1 MIEYN
6 SLAPKE
12 LARFLDRHKAS
23 FSLKSEIDLDVVLRE
38 ILRKAFEFVPSESG
52 CMLLDDPYRKVPER
66 KDNDLVFI
74 STFGPG
80 SHELIGT
87 RLSAARG
94 IAGRV
99 YQTGKSYLSEDVAK
113 DRYFFPDIADSIGH
127 KNYSIVCV
135 PIYIGKNVCG
145 VLELINRHGTGVF
158 SERDM
163 TLLEIFAG
171 YTSFVLQNALDA
183 RRAHELAKRDDL
195 TGLFNDRWFHV
206 RLAEEM
212 DAARENGSEC
222 SLIFMDLDNFKYVND
237 QHGHL
242 AGSQVLREV
251 GFLLNRTLQKIDTA
265 IVSRYGGDEFVII
278 LPGHTIEQ
286 GAEVAESVRRAI
298 AETVFLPNDYGPG
311 LPAVELTGLLSASVG
326 VASYLPLKGAKTK
339 PENDRNDLLRRA
351 DAAMYEAKSRGK
363 NLVVVGSST
372 TPGGLGTSLVSNSS
386 GRIGG

>member
-6 SLAPKE
+6 SLAPQE

-80 SHELIGT
+80 SHELLGT
-87 RLSAARG
+87 RLSAAQG

-127 KNYSIVCV
+127 QTFSIVCV

-145 VLELINRHGTGVF
+145 VLELINRHGSGVF

-183 RRAHELAKRDDL
+183 KRAHELAKRDDL

-212 DAARENGSEC
+212 ENARKSGSEC
-222 SLIFMDLDNFKYVND
+222 SLIFMDLDNFKFVND

-251 GFLLNRTLQKIDTA
+251 GFLLNRTLLKIDTA

-278 LPGHTIEQ
+278 LPEYSLEQ
-286 GAEVAESVRRAI
+286 GTEVAERVRSAI
-298 AETVFLPNDYGPG
+298 AETVFLPNDYGFG
-311 LPAVELTGLLSASVG
+311 LPAVNLTGVLSASVG
-326 VASYLPLKGAKTK
+326 VASYVPARGVKVK
-339 PENDRNDLLRRA
+339 PENERNDLLRRA
-351 DAAMYEAKSRGK
+351 DAAMYEAKARGK
-363 NLVVVGSST
+363 NLVVVGSPSIR
-372 TPGGLGTSLVSNSS
+372 GGGTSLVSDSS
-386 GRIGG
+386 PR

>member
-6 SLAPKE
+6 SLAPQE

-23 FSLKSEIDLDVVLRE
+23 FSLKSEVDLDVVLRE
-38 ILRKAFEFVPSESG
+38 ILRKAYEFVPSESG
-52 CMLLDDPYRKVPER
+52 CILLDDPYRKVPER
-66 KDNDLVFI
+66 RDNDLVFI

-80 SHELIGT
+80 SRELLGT
-87 RLSAARG
+87 RLSASRG

-99 YQTGKSYLSEDVAK
+99 YETGKSYLSEDVGN
-113 DRYFFPDIADSIGH
+113 DQYFFRDIADSIGH
-127 KNYSIVCV
+127 QPFSIVCV

-171 YTSFVLQNALDA
+171 YTSFMLQNALDA

-195 TGLFNDRWFHV
+195 TGLYNDRWFHV

-212 DAARENGSEC
+212 ETSRETGVEC
-222 SLIFMDLDNFKYVND
+222 SLIFMDLDNFKFVND

-251 GFLLNRTLQKIDTA
+251 GFLLKRTLQKIDCA
-265 IVSRYGGDEFVII
+265 VISRYGGDEFVII
-278 LPGHTIEQ
+278 LPGHGLEA
-286 GAEVAESVRRAI
+286 GAEVAEKVRSAI
-298 AETVFLPNDYGPG
+298 AETVFLPNDYGFG
-311 LPAVELTGLLSASVG
+311 LPAVKLTGLLSASIG
-326 VASYLPLKGAKTK
+326 IASYVPPKSGPVK
-339 PENDRNDLLRRA
+339 PEHARNDLLRRA

-363 NLVVVGSST
+363 NLVVVGAATGASPETPVVSDTSGSST
-372 TPGGLGTSLVSNSS
+372 
-386 GRIGG
+386 R